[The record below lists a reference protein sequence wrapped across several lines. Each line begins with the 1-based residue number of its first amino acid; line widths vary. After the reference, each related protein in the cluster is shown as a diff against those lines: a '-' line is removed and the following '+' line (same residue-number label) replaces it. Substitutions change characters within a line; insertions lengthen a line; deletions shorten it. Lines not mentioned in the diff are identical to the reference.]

1 MQEINNQC
9 RNYQAIAME
18 QKAKNEKQM
27 NKQCMKIYLVKWK
40 KQECGITKNEKFDNY
55 KIWNYK
61 AYFLTFHNEK
71 PYSHPLNPNFIIQT
85 TIQQKV
91 ASTITKTFVA
101 KYRYIYMHNCSMPLH
116 RLCIKINIKGKKKKK
131 KPPNMT
137 ACISSC
143 YACSYPKKFT

>member
-1 MQEINNQC
+1 
-9 RNYQAIAME
+9 ME

-131 KPPNMT
+131 NLPIWLHAYQVVMHVHIQKNSHKQP
-137 ACISSC
+137 AL
-143 YACSYPKKFT
+143 FLV